1 MRRWAV
7 IGCLALLYACSD
19 GHVKPPEPTG
29 LSLELATEGAA
40 RFEDYIHSLDIY
52 AFRKLADGSFVYYR
66 TLAQLDAAG
75 VGALADGSAE
85 GDTKVFGMDLPVG
98 TYEICLAGNVAGK
111 MSGGLIEGTTTP
123 ADVTIAG
130 NEGEQDSVF
139 FLGKTRVAVVT
150 DEGPPLRIVMNRAVS
165 KLVMV
170 LYGVPVQVDS
180 VGLTLGNLASA
191 VNLDGGLSGSG
202 KTVRE
207 TYAVR
212 KSVTQQ
218 KDTIVG
224 EIITLPSLAGGS
236 PLRLTFYV
244 ENGEERVKEMPV
256 QTLLPDKYIR
266 LTGVIDDKPGGL
278 LSFEVKLKLFLV
290 DYRLETT
297 LPDFILTPGDD
308 EI

>member
-1 MRRWAV
+1 MRGWVV
-7 IGCLALLYACSD
+7 IGCLMLLSACSD
-19 GHVKPPEPTG
+19 SKVKQPEPAG
-29 LSLELATEGAA
+29 LSLEMATEGAA

-52 AFRKLADGSFVYYR
+52 AFRKLADGSFVYDR

-75 VGALADGSAE
+75 VAALADGSGE

-98 TYEICLAGNVAGK
+98 TYEICLAGNAAGK
-111 MSGGLIEGTTTP
+111 MSGGLIEGITTP

-130 NEGEQDSVF
+130 NEDGQDSVC
-139 FLGKTRVAVVT
+139 FLGRTRVAIVT
-150 DEGPPLRIVMNRAVS
+150 DQRPPLRVVMNRAVG

-170 LYGVPVQVDS
+170 LYGVPVEVDS
-180 VGLTLGNLASA
+180 VSLALGNLASA
-191 VNLDGGLSGSG
+191 VNLEGGLSGSG

-218 KDTIVG
+218 NDTIVG

-236 PLRLTFYV
+236 PLRLTFYA
-244 ENGEERVKEMPV
+244 ENGQQRVKEMPV
-256 QTLLPDKYIR
+256 QALLPDKYIR

-290 DYRLETT
+290 DYWLETT
-297 LPDFILTPGDD
+297 LPNFILTP

>member
-1 MRRWAV
+1 MRGWAV
-7 IGCLALLYACSD
+7 IGCLALLSACSD
-19 GHVKPPEPTG
+19 GKVKPPEPTG
-29 LSLELATEGAA
+29 LSLEMATEGAA
-40 RFEDYIHSLDIY
+40 GFEDYIHSLDIY
-52 AFRKLADGSFVYYR
+52 AFRKLADGSFVYYQ
-66 TLAQLDAAG
+66 TLAQLDADG
-75 VGALADGSAE
+75 IRALADGSGE
-85 GDTKVFGMDLPVG
+85 GDTKVFGIDLPVG
-98 TYEICLAGNVAGK
+98 TYEICLAGNAAGK
-111 MSGGLIEGTTTP
+111 MSGELLEGTTTP

-130 NEGEQDSVF
+130 NEGGQDSVC
-139 FLGKTRVAVVT
+139 FLGKTRVAIVT
-150 DEGPPLRIVMNRAVS
+150 DQRPPLRVVMNRAVS

-212 KSVTQQ
+212 KSATQQ

-224 EIITLPSLAGGS
+224 GIITLPSLAGGS
-236 PLRLTFYV
+236 PLQLTFYA
-244 ENGEERVKEMPV
+244 ENGQEKVKEMPV

-290 DYRLETT
+290 DYWLETT
-297 LPDFILTPGDD
+297 LPDFILTP